1 LYRKKFMYDR
11 IILHCDLN
19 NFFASVECLSHPE
32 LKGLPVAV
40 CGNEKERHGIILA
53 KNEVAKAYG
62 VKTAEAVWEAKLKC
76 PNLILLP
83 PHYEKYEIYS
93 ACARQIYLQYTDM
106 VEPFGIDECWLDVT
120 GSTNLFGN
128 GFEIAEQIRNEMKAR
143 LGLTISVGVS
153 FNKIFAKL
161 GSDLKKPDATSVIS
175 QENFREVVWPLP
187 ACDLLGVGRATYSR
201 LRSIG
206 VFTIGDIVT
215 VGEKTLSLVLGKN
228 GERLFSYA
236 SGLDNSRVLKFDE
249 MPPVKS
255 VGKGTTTPKDITT
268 QKAMKNVL
276 LSLCEKVCTSLRE
289 INALAGTVQVSIKDK
304 NLHVT
309 EHQRRLLQPTRFP
322 LELMHIGM
330 DLINDIWQG
339 EPIRAISIRA
349 SELIG
354 ENDGIQLSLETDNE
368 KFEMHESLELNISKL
383 RKRYGRDI
391 IKRASL
397 MTDIKYTPTFLPPGF
412 FR

>member
-1 LYRKKFMYDR
+1 MYDR

-32 LKGLPVAV
+32 LKDSPVAV

-62 VKTAEAVWEAKLKC
+62 VKTAEPVWEAKLKC
-76 PNLILLP
+76 PNLVLLP

-93 ACARQIYLQYTDM
+93 ACARHIYMQYTDM

-120 GSTNLFGN
+120 GSTNLFGS

-175 QENFREVVWPLP
+175 PENFREVVWPLP
-187 ACDLLGVGRATYSR
+187 ASDLLGVGRATYSR
-201 LRSIG
+201 LRSVG

-228 GERLFSYA
+228 GVRLFHYA

-255 VGKGTTTPKDITT
+255 VGKGTTTPRDITT
-268 QKAMKNVL
+268 QKMMKNVL
-276 LSLCEKVCTSLRE
+276 LSLCENVCTSLRE

-304 NLHVT
+304 NLRIT

-322 LELMHIGM
+322 LELMRIGM
-330 DLINDIWQG
+330 DLINDVWQG
-339 EPIRAISIRA
+339 EPIRAVSIRA

-354 ENDGIQLSLETDNE
+354 ESDGIQLSLDTDNK

-383 RKRYGRDI
+383 RKRYGRNI

-397 MTDIKYTPTFLPPGF
+397 MQDIKYTPTFLPPSF
-412 FR
+412 PR